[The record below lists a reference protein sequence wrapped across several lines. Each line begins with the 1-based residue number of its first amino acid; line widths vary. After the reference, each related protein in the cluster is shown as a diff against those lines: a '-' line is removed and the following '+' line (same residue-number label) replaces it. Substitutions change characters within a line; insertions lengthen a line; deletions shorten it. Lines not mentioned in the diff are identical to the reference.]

1 MNDSQN
7 YHYHKPQ
14 RPHREHGSKKKK
26 NDTLKLW
33 RTIEIEKVRNRDGGG
48 YRRWMDRKGKP
59 RGKKRIFASWKDELV
74 PGARFNNLHFSV
86 LNWAKTM
93 GWLIEARDGRRK
105 FYKK

>member
-33 RTIEIEKVRNRDGGG
+33 RTIEIENRDGGG
-48 YRRWMDRKGKP
+48 YQRWMDRKGKP

-86 LNWAKTM
+86 LNWANTM